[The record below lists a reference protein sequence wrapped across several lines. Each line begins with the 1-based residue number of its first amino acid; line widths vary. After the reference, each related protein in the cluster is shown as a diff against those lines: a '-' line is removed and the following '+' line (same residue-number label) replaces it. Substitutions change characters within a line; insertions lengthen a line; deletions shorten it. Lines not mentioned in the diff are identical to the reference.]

1 MILFCL
7 FNYIMDNIKEYLT
20 QKNIIIALI
29 VVIVAYLLWKNLY
42 SQEHLTPIEQIQA
55 FFGFYKP
62 KVVREPKEEQSTR
75 EENESMEEE
84 TESKRY

>member
-55 FFGFYKP
+55 TKS
-62 KVVREPKEEQSTR
+62 STR
-75 EENESMEEE
+75 
-84 TESKRY
+84 TKRRTIN